1 MFQFLG
7 SFLDTSMLAFPSLR
21 SPSNTDELGIAKAGE
36 FLEAV
41 SSAKNVVYA
50 VAILC
55 IA

>member
-1 MFQFLG
+1 V
-7 SFLDTSMLAFPSLR
+7 
-21 SPSNTDELGIAKAGE
+21 LGIAKAGE
-36 FLEAV
+36 FLVAV